1 MKRLTVSEQ
10 SFLGVSSERS
20 EAARAAPAAA
30 WTRTNVRSLVTI
42 ISFSLFLLST
52 ALPALAQQS
61 SADQGVPIQMVV
73 SVEPRHGH
81 ELPVITQQDVM
92 VYQGH
97 DRRPVTNWVPVKG
110 DKAGLA
116 LAVLIDDSAGFSLG
130 PQLNDIKVFI
140 REQLPTT
147 LVAVGYMQN
156 GTVAVTHDFTQ
167 DHEAAAKSVRLALG
181 YFAVG
186 GSPYLSLSD
195 FIKHWHPD
203 PATPRREV
211 LMVTSGIDYVYQ
223 GVLDNPYVET
233 AIHDAQCSGIVVYS
247 IYTPSAGH
255 FGHSYFRTNW
265 GQNYL
270 AQLSEETGGEGYY
283 FLGPQGPVSF
293 SPYLKELNDQLP
305 NQFLLT
311 FLAKPAM
318 KAGTEPVKV
327 TSELH
332 DVDFVHA
339 DKVCVPASPGD

>member
-1 MKRLTVSEQ
+1 MKRLTVNKQ
-10 SFLGVSSERS
+10 SILGVASERS
-20 EAARAAPAAA
+20 EAARAASAAA
-30 WTRTNVRSLVTI
+30 WTRIAVRRLVTI
-42 ISFSLFLLST
+42 ISLSLFLLSP
-52 ALPALAQQS
+52 ALPGLAQQS
-61 SADQGVPIQMVV
+61 SADQGVPVQMVV
-73 SVEPRHGH
+73 SVEPKHGH

-97 DRRPVTNWVPVKG
+97 DRRPVTGWVPAKG

-116 LAVLIDDSAGFSLG
+116 LAILIDDSSGFSLG
-130 PQLNDIKVFI
+130 PQLNDIKAFI

-147 LVAVGYMQN
+147 LVAVGYMRN
-156 GTVAVTHDFTQ
+156 GTIDLVHDFTQ
-167 DHEAAAKSVRLALG
+167 DHEAAAKSVRLAQG

-195 FIKHWHPD
+195 FIKRWHAD
-203 PATPRREV
+203 PAMPRREV

-233 AIHDAQCSGIVVYS
+233 AIHDAQCGGIVVYS

-270 AQLSEETGGEGYY
+270 SQLSEETGGEGYY

-311 FLAKPAM
+311 FQAKPEM

-339 DKVCVPASPGD
+339 DKVCVPASPRD